1 MTPATGTAIMKK
13 RARQTAT
20 TMPKR
25 GAIDKQP
32 EKGQPIQLPEGG
44 FEHPFQDSEWDW
56 GPRQGKEHP
65 RTVRGGFP
73 RRRYK
78 FSTSHR
84 QVIELW
90 MCTLSHY
97 IREKPNWWEKLKDE
111 AIVEKWKEEVLQQ
124 QEEALRQVDEALRQ
138 EEAPQQE
145 KKPSH
150 QEKEDD
156 KEALRKVASAGVK
169 SCDL

>member
-1 MTPATGTAIMKK
+1 
-13 RARQTAT
+13 
-20 TMPKR
+20 
-25 GAIDKQP
+25 
-32 EKGQPIQLPEGG
+32 
-44 FEHPFQDSEWDW
+44 
-56 GPRQGKEHP
+56 
-65 RTVRGGFP
+65 
-73 RRRYK
+73 
-78 FSTSHR
+78 
-84 QVIELW
+84 
-90 MCTLSHY
+90 MCALSHH

-124 QEEALRQVDEALRQ
+124 QEEALQQVDEALRQ

-150 QEKEDD
+150 QEKKDD